1 MPDLFSGLQ
10 EIEKYLDTDRE
21 RETVSAVWN
30 ELKSITIDYGV
41 MEGAEDVVVIP
52 ADDLGWIDVGDWN
65 RLYNVLEKDE
75 DGNVSDA
82 DTTLLLDTRGVII
95 LQDEQRDSDRL
106 IAALGIDDLVVI
118 DTEDVLLI
126 CRREKADQVKRLVD
140 FMNER
145 DLGNYS

>member
-1 MPDLFSGLQ
+1 
-10 EIEKYLDTDRE
+10 
-21 RETVSAVWN
+21 
-30 ELKSITIDYGV
+30 

-52 ADDLGWIDVGDWN
+52 ADDLGWIDIGDWN

-75 DGNVSDA
+75 DGNVCDSEA
-82 DTTLLLDTRGVII
+82 TLLLDTRGVII
-95 LQDEQRDSDRL
+95 LQDGQRKSGRL
-106 IAALGIDDLVVI
+106 IAALGIDDLVII

-145 DLGNYS
+145 KLGNYS

>member
-1 MPDLFSGLQ
+1 M
-10 EIEKYLDTDRE
+10 
-21 RETVSAVWN
+21 
-30 ELKSITIDYGV
+30 

-82 DTTLLLDTRGVII
+82 DTTLLLDTHGVII
-95 LQDEQRDSDRL
+95 LQDEQRDSGRL
-106 IAALGIDDLVVI
+106 IAALGIDGLVII

-126 CRREKADQVKRLVD
+126 CQREKADQVKRLVD
-140 FMNER
+140 LVNER
-145 DLGNYS
+145 KLGNYS

>member
-1 MPDLFSGLQ
+1 MA
-10 EIEKYLDTDRE
+10 LDTDRE
-21 RETVSAVWN
+21 RETVAAVWS

-75 DGNVSDA
+75 DGNVCDA
-82 DTTLLLDTRGVII
+82 DTTLLLDTSGVMI

-106 IAALGIDDLVVI
+106 IATLGIDDLVVI

-140 FMNER
+140 LMSER
-145 DLGNYS
+145 KLGKYS